1 MENTLKGYISSLR
14 DNVLSRKVFLI
25 ATVLFCGFF
34 MTAIPA
40 HATITEVEL
49 VVDKITSNK
58 TFATPGGGYENGW
71 QWTFDI
77 TVPENEPMFSMKFSD
92 LMSGRNGI
100 SVKNNVRFYSAES
113 MGNQNADNAILLPK
127 QIFIAL
133 R

>member
-58 TFATPGGGYENGW
+58 TIKHLQPQGEAMKMDGNGPL
-71 QWTFDI
+71 I
-77 TVPENEPMFSMKFSD
+77 
-92 LMSGRNGI
+92 L
-100 SVKNNVRFYSAES
+100 RFQKT
-113 MGNQNADNAILLPK
+113 NQCFL
-127 QIFIAL
+127 
-133 R
+133 